1 MHSTC
6 VVSYLQAGPH
16 APVWSWEGCRQAT
29 YIAPTRLCTAMSLQL
44 DFNRTTDY
52 SLLAL
57 LCTLH
62 RQSISWWATASA
74 VLAIWRTGQLQ
85 LHVSTDHREAIR
97 VGGFSVQLTLVSLGI
112 CTMYKLERNFHFAG
126 IFIWLYVISW
136 IHSLTQS
143 VIQNQIHIYPTYRR
157 KSIQ

>member
-6 VVSYLQAGPH
+6 VVWYLQAGPH

-62 RQSISWWATASA
+62 CQSISWWATAFA
-74 VLAIWRTGQLQ
+74 VVAIWRTGQLQ
-85 LHVSTDHREAIR
+85 LHVSADHREAIR
-97 VGGFSVQLTLVSLGI
+97 VGGFSVQLTLVSLG
-112 CTMYKLERNFHFAG
+112 TMYKLERNFHLAG
-126 IFIWLYVISW
+126 IFIWFYVISW
-136 IHSLTQS
+136 IHSFPQS
-143 VIQNQIHIYPTYRR
+143 VLHIYPTYRR
-157 KSIQ
+157 